1 MTRQN
6 HLHLDYMTICEIFY
20 SVEFQV
26 QLKAIEE
33 FLSSVPEKLFSKLRD
48 QYLEELTQ
56 SMTQIQH
63 RFERV
68 QQQTEQKRVC
78 EQMQNNGKGRGNDP
92 IITLLSSS
100 HIVTLG
106 KKPLN
111 CHDAILPQV
120 FAK

>member
-1 MTRQN
+1 MWKFSLR
-6 HLHLDYMTICEIFY
+6 
-20 SVEFQV
+20 VEFQV

-63 RFERV
+63 RFELV
-68 QQQTEQKRVC
+68 QQQSEQKRVC
-78 EQMQNNGKGRGNDP
+78 KQMQNNGNGRGNDP
-92 IITLLSSS
+92 VITLPSSS
-100 HIVTLG
+100 HVVILR

-111 CHDAILPQV
+111 CHNAILLL
-120 FAK
+120 FALDFSKKLFKYMHP